1 MSLPGPS
8 AARGQTLPVTIGEEY
23 AAAAA
28 ALKAQGIEFQDT
40 AAGSGRQIVY
50 SSAGES
56 VTLDFA
62 MWPKDADA
70 PASAWQRPGNEGKH
84 LVLTH
89 ILDVAPGS
97 DARRAW
103 VRSFARDGRRWAY
116 LSPQADAARP
126 SADRAKYRIAAY
138 LQWTSPPA
146 TFLFEAA
153 RAVGSAPGD
162 EMTALD
168 VTLDNPHSPRHF

>member
-1 MSLPGPS
+1 M
-8 AARGQTLPVTIGEEY
+8 
-23 AAAAA
+23 
-28 ALKAQGIEFQDT
+28 KAKGIEFQDE
-40 AAGSGRQIVY
+40 AAGSGRKIVY

-56 VTLDFA
+56 VTLDFT
-62 MWPKDADA
+62 MWPKDAAA
-70 PASAWQRPGNEGKH
+70 PASAWQTPGNEGKH

-103 VRSFARDGRRWAY
+103 VRSLEKDGRRWAY

-126 SADRAKYRIAAY
+126 SADRSKYPVAAY

-153 RAVGSAPGD
+153 RATGTAPGA

-168 VTLDNPHSPRHF
+168 VTLDNPHTPRSF